1 MGIIFITG
9 GKLMKRDDKR
19 LFRII
24 IHFFLLTSSVLKTNE
39 NIILNYEFGKLVGRV
54 ENKYLSLS
62 LKNI

>member
-39 NIILNYEFGKLVGRV
+39 NIILNYEFGELVGRG
-54 ENKYLSLS
+54 ENKYL
-62 LKNI
+62 